1 MKNLALVLLAL
12 SGVEGLALA
21 WQEKA
26 PEGATVLD
34 ASQLVHEDGK
44 ACGWLLVDGGALEVG
59 KGSVMTKEKYQDF
72 QLHVEFN
79 IPEPPEG
86 SKDQARSNSGV
97 YIQRRYEVQILESFG
112 QDPPVFN
119 GCGSIYRQKPPDK
132 NAARKAGEWQTY
144 DITFR
149 AARFDGGKK
158 TEGARITL
166 VWNGVKVHDDYEIK
180 DKTGAGKPEG
190 PEPGPILFQDH
201 GAKVRFRNLWIL
213 PKK

>member
-1 MKNLALVLLAL
+1 MSKLALLFGVLVWSA
-12 SGVEGLALA
+12 
-21 WQEKA
+21 QEKA

-34 ASQLVHEDGK
+34 ASQFTQENGQPCAWPVVE
-44 ACGWLLVDGGALEVG
+44 GALEVG
-59 KGSVMTKEKYQDF
+59 KGSIITKEKYQDF

-86 SKDQARSNSGV
+86 AKDQARSNSGV

-119 GCGSIYRQKPPDK
+119 GCASIYRQKPPDK
-132 NAARKAGEWQTY
+132 NAAKKAGEWQTY
-144 DITFR
+144 DITFKG
-149 AARFDGGKK
+149 ARFDAAGKK

-180 DKTGAGKPEG
+180 DKTGAGKAEG
-190 PEPGPILFQDH
+190 PEPGPILLQDH
-201 GAKVRFRNLWIL
+201 GAKVKFRNLWIL

>member
-1 MKNLALVLLAL
+1 MNKIALVLFALAL
-12 SGVEGLALA
+12 
-21 WQEKA
+21 QEKA

-34 ASQLVHEDGK
+34 GSQLVHENGQ
-44 ACGWLLVDGGALEVG
+44 ACGWAVVDGALEVE
-59 KGSVMTKEKYQDF
+59 KGSVLTKEKYQDF

-86 SKDQARSNSGV
+86 AKDQARSNSGV

-119 GCGSIYRQKPPDK
+119 GCASIYRQKPPDK
-132 NAARKAGEWQTY
+132 NAAKKAGEWQTY
-144 DITFR
+144 DITFKG
-149 AARFDGGKK
+149 ARFDAAGKK

-166 VWNGVKVHDDYEIK
+166 VWNGVKVHDDYELK

-190 PEPGPILFQDH
+190 PEPGPILLQDH
-201 GAKVRFRNLWIL
+201 GAKVKFRNLWIL

>member
-1 MKNLALVLLAL
+1 MKITLLFLLALVFQ
-12 SGVEGLALA
+12 G
-21 WQEKA
+21 KA
-26 PEGATVLD
+26 PEGATLLD

-44 ACGWLLVDGGALEVG
+44 PCSWPVVDGALEVG
-59 KGSVMTKEKYQDF
+59 KGSLLTKEKYQDF

-86 SKDQARSNSGV
+86 AKDQARSNSGV
-97 YIQRRYEVQILESFG
+97 YIQRRYEVQILDSYG
-112 QDPPVFN
+112 QEPPVFN

-132 NAARKAGEWQTY
+132 NAGKKTGEWQTY

-149 AARFDGGKK
+149 GARFDASGKK

-180 DKTGAGKPEG
+180 GKTGAGKPEG

-201 GAKVRFRNLWIL
+201 GAKVKFRNVWIL

>member
-1 MKNLALVLLAL
+1 MKTLTLILSVLTL
-12 SGVEGLALA
+12 G
-21 WQEKA
+21 QEKA

-44 ACGWLLVDGGALEVG
+44 PCSWPSADGVLEVG

-79 IPEPPEG
+79 LAEPPEG
-86 SKDQARSNSGV
+86 AKDQGRSNSGV
-97 YIQRRYEVQILESFG
+97 YIQRRYEVQILDSMSD
-112 QDPPVFN
+112 DPPKVN
-119 GCGSIYRQKPPDK
+119 GCASIYTKKAPDK
-132 NAARKAGEWQTY
+132 NVGKKPGEWQTY
-144 DITFR
+144 DITFK
-149 AARFDGGKK
+149 AARFDSAGKK
-158 TEGARITL
+158 TESARITL

-190 PEPGPILFQDH
+190 PDPGPILLQDH